1 MRSPPCTAPP
11 LPFPGRLKD
20 SSGTETVFKVKKTTK
35 FSRIVDAY
43 CQRAGVAKESIR
55 LVHDGAGCA
64 AALLLLPAPPCVARY
79 LGGLAAHHQSPP
91 PPPPPHSRTQA
102 TAWSWKSAQPTA
114 KWRMATVRQLRA
126 RSSCCAARLACSRR
140 AFPPRVTCP
149 LSSRFPFPVRAAIE
163 VQLTQ
168 SGGGL

>member
-1 MRSPPCTAPP
+1 
-11 LPFPGRLKD
+11 
-20 SSGTETVFKVKKTTK
+20 VFKVKKTTK

-79 LGGLAAHHQSPP
+79 LGELAAHHQSPP

-114 KWRMATVRQLRA
+114 KWRMATVRRLRA
-126 RSSCCAARLACSRR
+126 HSSCSAARLACLRR
-140 AFPPRVTCP
+140 AFPPRVNCP
-149 LSSRFPFPVRAAIE
+149 LSSHFPLPRAR
-163 VQLTQ
+163 
-168 SGGGL
+168 SD